1 MRIYNKEMKKEET
14 TTISAPRQPSIKQRR
29 LLNLMIKAIES
40 QKLEDTTM
48 YQLMI
53 NAGYKPSMARNPY
66 RVFKTKSWQMLLA
79 EIDDRPLLY
88 RLLELAMNR
97 KNDKVALDALKEV
110 FKLKDRY
117 PEKKI
122 LMGALKEREE
132 VIEDIEG

>member
-1 MRIYNKEMKKEET
+1 MAKNSKKT
-14 TTISAPRQPSIKQRR
+14 TKDIVKTPNIKQRR
-29 LLNLMIKAIES
+29 LLRLMTEAIQSQQIEDTSMYKLMIKA
-40 QKLEDTTM
+40 
-48 YQLMI
+48 
-53 NAGYKPSMARNPY
+53 GYTPETAKNPY

-97 KNDKVALDALKEV
+97 KNEKVALDALKEV

-117 PEKKI
+117 PEKKV